1 VIYEIII
8 VAQSENIKIWNGETM
23 APHLR
28 LPQQEKFF
36 GIQMKF
42 LFIEYLPRN
51 SIKLISK
58 IAAYNSTFASLL
70 PTRWFFGNPCIRQI

>member
-1 VIYEIII
+1 MKNTFDNWIFRRLVVIYEIII

-28 LPQQEKFF
+28 LPQQENFF

-51 SIKLISK
+51 S
-58 IAAYNSTFASLL
+58 
-70 PTRWFFGNPCIRQI
+70 